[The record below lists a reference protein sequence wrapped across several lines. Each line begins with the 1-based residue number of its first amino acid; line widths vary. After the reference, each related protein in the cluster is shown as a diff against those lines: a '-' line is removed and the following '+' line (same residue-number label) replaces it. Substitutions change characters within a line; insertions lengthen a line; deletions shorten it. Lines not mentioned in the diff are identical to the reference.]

1 MEHNIYV
8 QGRIVVRK
16 SQNCTRDIED
26 LFSLFHPVVEIPYC
40 VHFNGWRGFSKARYE
55 SLMLHVSLLDIGEG
69 LLNTHFFLSKYYWL
83 FRMEQSRVETQ
94 SIFKDVKG
102 KIKFFL
108 QKSYLQFSSKKWS
121 KTLHLI
127 FTNLQTS
134 SKHNGIKSGGNPFRS
149 SALNSC
155 SNNYYILWSR
165 S

>member
-8 QGRIVVRK
+8 HHNKEQGRIVVRK

-69 LLNTHFFLSKYYWL
+69 VLNTHFFLSKYHWL

-94 SIFKDVKG
+94 SICKDVKG

-108 QKSYLQFSSKKWS
+108 QKKVTYNS
-121 KTLHLI
+121 HP
-127 FTNLQTS
+127 
-134 SKHNGIKSGGNPFRS
+134 KSGLKLTPDIHQLTNVLETQWDKKRGKSFPEF
-149 SALNSC
+149 C
-155 SNNYYILWSR
+155 T
-165 S
+165 